1 MPVLFKVQH
10 DLIGLAL
17 LNHAEY
23 PYRIFFFM
31 RLNDNSLGRFKNM
44 IKRILDI
51 SMFAVGL

>member
-31 RLNDNSLGRFKNM
+31 RLNDNSFGRFKNM

>member
-1 MPVLFKVQH
+1 MPVLFEVQH

-31 RLNDNSLGRFKNM
+31 ILNDNSFGRFKSM
-44 IKRILDI
+44 IKRILDVL
-51 SMFAVGL
+51 MFVVCL